1 MATWPNRSVR
11 CPEEDKSLTIMSNYV
26 SVQSCLRK
34 ATSRAKSDVAN
45 KLVSM
50 FLHEVSR
57 RLASELN
64 LTVNDLVY
72 ANHVE
77 QFFGTQCT
85 LCGCALE
92 RDRLAVE
99 HLEGMNRVR
108 LGLHIPG
115 NVVLACK
122 ECNREKRRDD
132 QMARLVLADSGWGSF
147 LSHDGSRCD
156 PACNSCRYWRSKWP
170 DDNERTAVM
179 RQATE
184 RILLFQN
191 NFLHFAS
198 RAASLREIIRRDVET
213 LYRECQDFAK
223 SRIGQLSGELFDNL
237 DMR

>member
-1 MATWPNRSVR
+1 MNTH
-11 CPEEDKSLTIMSNYV
+11 V
-26 SVQSCLRK
+26 SVQICLKK

-57 RLASELN
+57 RLSSELN
-64 LTVNDLVY
+64 LKVNDLVY

-77 QFFGTQCT
+77 QVFGTKCA
-85 LCGCALE
+85 LCGCVLE
-92 RDRLAVE
+92 KDRLAVE

-132 QMARLVLADSGWGSF
+132 QLEHLVLADTGWGSF

-156 PACNSCRYWRSKWP
+156 PACNSCRYWRSRWP
-170 DDNERTAVM
+170 DLGERVTLLS
-179 RQATE
+179 QAAE
-184 RILLFQN
+184 RIVAFQS
-191 NFLHFAS
+191 NFLDFAS
-198 RAASLREIIRRDVET
+198 RSASLREIIRRDVET
-213 LYRECQDFAK
+213 LYRECQDFATG
-223 SRIGQLSGELFDNL
+223 RIGQLSGELFGNL
-237 DMR
+237 SAR

>member
-1 MATWPNRSVR
+1 MST
-11 CPEEDKSLTIMSNYV
+11 SLV
-26 SVQSCLRK
+26 SVQSCLKK

-64 LTVNDLVY
+64 LKVNDLAY

-77 QFFGTQCT
+77 QVFGTRCAF
-85 LCGCALE
+85 CGCVLE
-92 RDRLAVE
+92 KDRMAVE

-132 QMARLVLADSGWGSF
+132 QVEQLVLADTGWGSF
-147 LSHDGSRCD
+147 LSHDSFRCG
-156 PACNSCRYWRSKWP
+156 PACNSCRYWRSIWP
-170 DDNERTAVM
+170 DDSERVTELKLAS
-179 RQATE
+179 E
-184 RILLFQN
+184 RIMLFQS
-191 NFLHFAS
+191 NFPSFMS
-198 RAASLREIIRRDVET
+198 RSASLREMIRRDVET
-213 LYRECQDFAK
+213 LYRECQDFAQD
-223 SRIGQLSGELFDNL
+223 RIGQLSGELFRKL
-237 DMR
+237 SSI